1 MRRNRLILAI
11 LAFVLVTAACG
22 GGDGSAPSSSG
33 DDTLPE
39 TFTTSDSGSG
49 DSPEGSP
56 EVSSEAD
63 ATTDGEQMDSAE
75 PDTASE
81 AAPSGSASGTEPQDS
96 SLPEILSQPVVLL
109 GDRFEWCS
117 DVQSVWTTYELTFAN
132 LWTFQADHEEALAAF
147 ESATDELDRAEA
159 RQALDE
165 LERSSTEPYGKHREA
180 LSEAVYQLRRARRA
194 SGDRPEDIAYQRAW
208 SALLSADPEVAALSA
223 ALPAGAIVP
232 TTTAAPLLGDDEGN
246 ILARVIG
253 YREVYSGLGD
263 SVWNRAAE
271 EAAHDIYSQA
281 DSALIAEALHAAAPE
296 AARAAHQLDT
306 RQARDRSRAAYH
318 VLLTAGGVVLAP
330 YDAASYEAA
339 DATDPNSSS
348 SSDFYADYVQNL
360 DPNGMIEGDDLFWAV
375 FASRVRVIEA
385 ALPAAFELAQVTD
398 DLLAAEA
405 QAERT
410 RQREAEQALQA
421 ALDELA
427 TGSDAYTVFKR
438 SFEESCA

>member
-1 MRRNRLILAI
+1 MPALRTRFILSI
-11 LAFVLVTAACG
+11 LVFVLVAAACG
-22 GGDGSAPSSSG
+22 GGDDSAPSGSG

-39 TFTTSDSGSG
+39 TFTTSDAGQ
-49 DSPEGSP
+49 EGSP

-63 ATTDGEQMDSAE
+63 ATTTEGEQMDSAA
-75 PDTASE
+75 PDS
-81 AAPSGSASGTEPQDS
+81 PSDDDPLDSTSDTEPQDS
-96 SLPEILSQPVVLL
+96 SQPGASSQPVVLL
-109 GDRFEWCS
+109 GDRFDWCS
-117 DVQSVWTTYELTFAN
+117 DVESVWTTYELTFAN

-232 TTTAAPLLGDDEGN
+232 TTTAAPLPGDDEGS

-281 DSALIAEALHAAAPE
+281 DSALIAEALQAAAPE
-296 AARAAHQLDT
+296 AARAAHQLNT
-306 RQARDRSRAAYH
+306 RQASDRSRAAYY
-318 VLLTAGGVVLAP
+318 VLLAQGGSVLAP
-330 YDAASYEAA
+330 FDADAYEAA
-339 DATDPNSSS
+339 SVAASGRFSYLDHYLDSVQSTHTPLIPEDDDAFGSA
-348 SSDFYADYVQNL
+348 Y
-360 DPNGMIEGDDLFWAV
+360 
-375 FASRVRVIEA
+375 ASRVRVIEA
-385 ALPAAFELAQVTD
+385 ALPAALELAQATD
-398 DLLAAEA
+398 ALLEAEA
-405 QAERT
+405 EAERT

-421 ALDELA
+421 ALEVLA
-427 TGSDAYTVFKR
+427 EGSDAYTTFKR
-438 SFEESCA
+438 SFEESCQ

>member
-1 MRRNRLILAI
+1 MPRNRFILAT
-11 LAFVLVTAACG
+11 LAFVLIAAACG
-22 GGDGSAPSSSG
+22 G
-33 DDTLPE
+33 DDSDPADQAADARPE
-39 TFTTSDSGSG
+39 SFTTSDSGSG
-49 DSPEGSP
+49 DS
-56 EVSSEAD
+56 SEAD
-63 ATTDGEQMDSAE
+63 PDGTQQDAAASDSASDAE
-75 PDTASE
+75 PLDST
-81 AAPSGSASGTEPQDS
+81 SGTEPQDS
-96 SLPEILSQPVVLL
+96 SQPETFSQPVVLL
-109 GDRFEWCS
+109 GDRFAWCS
-117 DVQSVWTTYELTFAN
+117 DVQSVWATYELTFAN

-194 SGDRPEDIAYQRAW
+194 SGDRPEEIAYQRAW

-232 TTTAAPLLGDDEGN
+232 TTTAAPLPGDDEGN

-296 AARAAHQLDT
+296 AARAAHQLNT
-306 RQARDRSRAAYH
+306 RQASDRSRAAYY
-318 VLLTAGGVVLAP
+318 VLLAQGGSVLAP
-330 YDAASYEAA
+330 FDADAYEAA
-339 DATDPNSSS
+339 SVAASGRFSYLDHYLDSVQSTHTPLIPEDDDAFGSA
-348 SSDFYADYVQNL
+348 Y
-360 DPNGMIEGDDLFWAV
+360 
-375 FASRVRVIEA
+375 ASRVRVIEA
-385 ALPAAFELAQVTD
+385 ALPAALELAQATD
-398 DLLAAEA
+398 ALLEAEA
-405 QAERT
+405 EAERT

-421 ALDELA
+421 ALEVLA
-427 TGSDAYTVFKR
+427 EGSDAYTTFKR
-438 SFEESCA
+438 SFEESCQ